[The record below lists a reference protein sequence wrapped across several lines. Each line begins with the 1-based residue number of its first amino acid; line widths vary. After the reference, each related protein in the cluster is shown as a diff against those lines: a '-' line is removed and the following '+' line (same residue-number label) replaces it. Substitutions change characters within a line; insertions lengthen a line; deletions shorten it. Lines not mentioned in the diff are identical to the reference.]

1 MEEWGG
7 LVGPHRERD
16 ISAVWHRGQHQQSHG
31 GASRHSIFWEDGDS
45 EERQS
50 GDERQGKCSGVG

>member
-7 LVGPHRERD
+7 LAGPPRGGD
-16 ISAVWHRGQHQQSHG
+16 ISAVWHRQSHG
-31 GASRHSIFWEDGDS
+31 AASTHSIFWEDGDT

-50 GDERQGKCSGVG
+50 GDEAREVLRGRLGTLD